1 LRCGAAER
9 GAEVFDLQKA
19 SFLKRASA
27 FLFDGILI
35 GVLAVGFGFLL
46 SLLLNYDGSYAR
58 LSGLYDKYEQKYRI
72 SFDIADGDYAALDE
86 ETLERYEK
94 AYSELNAD
102 GEANAAF
109 SMVVYLSLIII
120 TFGVLLAYMALEFV
134 VPLFL
139 KNGQTLGKKIFGI
152 AVMRTDGIRISP
164 LILLIRTLLGKY
176 TIETMTP
183 ILVVFLTVFA
193 GLGYIGL
200 VALAGL
206 ALLQILLMAFTKTN
220 SAIHDVLART
230 VVVDLASQMI
240 FDDEQHKRQKL
251 EEYASYNPYG

>member
-1 LRCGAAER
+1 
-9 GAEVFDLQKA
+9 
-19 SFLKRASA
+19 
-27 FLFDGILI
+27 
-35 GVLAVGFGFLL
+35 
-46 SLLLNYDGSYAR
+46 
-58 LSGLYDKYEQKYRI
+58 
-72 SFDIADGDYAALDE
+72 
-86 ETLERYEK
+86 
-94 AYSELNAD
+94 
-102 GEANAAF
+102 
-109 SMVVYLSLIII
+109 
-120 TFGVLLAYMALEFV
+120 
-134 VPLFL
+134 
-139 KNGQTLGKKIFGI
+139 
-152 AVMRTDGIRISP
+152 MRTDGIRISP

>member
-1 LRCGAAER
+1 
-9 GAEVFDLQKA
+9 
-19 SFLKRASA
+19 
-27 FLFDGILI
+27 
-35 GVLAVGFGFLL
+35 
-46 SLLLNYDGSYAR
+46 
-58 LSGLYDKYEQKYRI
+58 
-72 SFDIADGDYAALDE
+72 
-86 ETLERYEK
+86 
-94 AYSELNAD
+94 
-102 GEANAAF
+102 
-109 SMVVYLSLIII
+109 
-120 TFGVLLAYMALEFV
+120 MALEFV

>member
-1 LRCGAAER
+1 M
-9 GAEVFDLQKA
+9 FDLQKA

-120 TFGVLLAYMALEFV
+120 TFGVLLAFV

-193 GLGYIGL
+193 GLGYMGL